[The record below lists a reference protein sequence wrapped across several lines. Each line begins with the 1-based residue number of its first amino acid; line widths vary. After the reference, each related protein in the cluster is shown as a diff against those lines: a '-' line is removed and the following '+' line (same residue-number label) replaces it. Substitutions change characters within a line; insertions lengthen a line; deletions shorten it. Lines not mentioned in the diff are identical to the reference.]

1 MTVGNAHGTRR
12 WRSAIAVAAVLGLF
26 CAVTAGWASH
36 GRAVAG
42 LERAASPRA
51 VHAAVNA
58 APVQAHNACPG
69 APNFSAGSAPTH
81 HKSTK
86 TPWMTQDR
94 PPTWARSSP
103 PSIGSPLPASFEAA
117 IFRLPRAPSR
127 MPEMIPPD
135 GDLLTRLRVAR
146 C

>member
-1 MTVGNAHGTRR
+1 MTVGYAHGTRR
-12 WRSAIAVAAVLGLF
+12 WRSAIAIAAALGLF
-26 CAVTAGWASH
+26 CAVTAGGASH
-36 GRAVAG
+36 GKAVAG
-42 LERAASPRA
+42 LERAAPPLA
-51 VHAAVNA
+51 VHAGVNA
-58 APVQAHNACPG
+58 

-103 PSIGSPLPASFEAA
+103 PSIGSPLPASFAAA

-127 MPEMIPPD
+127 TPEMIPPD
-135 GDLLTRLRVAR
+135 GDLLTRLCVAR